1 MSDPLGRQQQALF
14 YALLGSQAAPQGLTP
29 LPGLALER
37 GLEAYQ
43 GHLRSLSARAL
54 SPVFMRLAAQLGEAD
69 FAALAWSFWRHDAPV
84 CGDLAQWGDRLEA
97 FLMARAG
104 AASGLPGLARLD
116 WALHQAERAADASL
130 DADSL
135 QCLATEAPDALQL
148 RLRPGLAILDIEAE
162 ALALLPMPD
171 SAARSLLV
179 WRRGWRAEWQPVSA
193 PEAAFFRAVLAGQSL
208 QLALDSAARQNH
220 QHAEHFDFG
229 TWLQSALRQEWL
241 WGAAPLS
248 GLD

>member
-1 MSDPLGRQQQALF
+1 VSDPLGRQQQALF
-14 YALLGSQAAPQGLTP
+14 NALLGSGAVPQGLTP
-29 LPGLALER
+29 LPGVALER

-54 SPVFMRLAAQLGEAD
+54 APVFTRLAAQLGEAD

-116 WALHQAERAADASL
+116 WALHQAERAIDASL
-130 DADSL
+130 DANSL
-135 QCLATEAPDALQL
+135 QCLATEAPNALQL

-162 ALALLPMPD
+162 ALALLPNAD
-171 SAARSLLV
+171 AAATSLLV
-179 WRRGWRAEWQPVSA
+179 WRRAWRAEWQPMSA
-193 PEAAFFRAVLAGQSL
+193 PQAAFFRALLAGQSL
-208 QLALDSAARQNH
+208 QLALDSAARQNCL
-220 QHAEHFDFG
+220 HAEHFDFG
-229 TWLQSALRQEWL
+229 AWLQSALRQEWL
-241 WGAAPLS
+241 LGAGPLS
-248 GLD
+248 RLE